1 MAHPVILRGLV
12 DRYHELLA
20 QDSAQGS
27 HETRRQLEDLT
38 YTLCVSTGTRTADQA
53 LAAAEE
59 QLTAALRE
67 TALSDAA
74 PRGTALRETAVH
86 DTAVRDGRQVGAQLA
101 AS

>member
-27 HETRRQLEDLT
+27 QETRCQLEDVT
-38 YTLCVSTGTRTADQA
+38 YTLCVSTGTRTADEA
-53 LAAAEE
+53 LAVAEQ
-59 QLTAALRE
+59 QLTAALRDP
-67 TALSDAA
+67 ALSD
-74 PRGTALRETAVH
+74 PALRG
-86 DTAVRDGRQVGAQLA
+86 GRSLDAQLT